1 MPDGLLKRSRA
12 SVALPAL
19 LGLALAGCSA
29 VRHASTQDD
38 FDQVDKKTLLRLMV
52 FTAPL
57 PAGEASAG
65 EMFSEMARRYV
76 NHHRDF
82 IAKEGAAAAALPA
95 DACGEGFDGLLH
107 LEPRVV
113 PTEGGAEVEVEG
125 RLLRCADGVEV
136 WRAGVAGSWPSEDP
150 NVSTVIEEYS
160 DEFGSGVTPIAAPAF
175 HALRAL
181 LDTLPRPVLEK
192 DDDIMEKIEL
202 GD

>member
-1 MPDGLLKRSRA
+1 MREPVRLAAGLLLA
-12 SVALPAL
+12 A
-19 LGLALAGCSA
+19 ALAGCSA
-29 VRHASTQDD
+29 VRHASTRSD

-57 PAGEASAG
+57 PAGEAPAG

-82 IAKEGAAAAALPA
+82 IAKEGAAAASLPA

-107 LEPRVV
+107 LSPRLV
-113 PTEGGAEVEVEG
+113 PDEGGAEVEVEG

-136 WRAGVAGSWPSEDP
+136 WRAGVAGSWPSDDP

-160 DEFGSGVTPIAAPAF
+160 DEFGAGVTPIAAPAF

-181 LDTLPRPVLEK
+181 LDTLPRPVLER